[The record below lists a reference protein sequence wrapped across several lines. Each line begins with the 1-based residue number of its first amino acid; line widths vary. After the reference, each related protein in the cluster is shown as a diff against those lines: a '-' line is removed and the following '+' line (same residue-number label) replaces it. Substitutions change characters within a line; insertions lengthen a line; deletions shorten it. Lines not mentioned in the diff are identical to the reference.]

1 MHSGQGKGQHQV
13 NKMPTSRFDF
23 RNYVSEL
30 RKSKAK
36 RKNDFDSFHSTMSG
50 EEKDK
55 LVSRSHRSF
64 RTLFLEFLKLLTGH
78 QRQIFLGLLTL
89 TVSTLLSLLPPIGTK
104 LAIDVALTQPPKS
117 PPEWIPFWIR
127 QSTGLELLV
136 WIAVSVTL
144 ITVLRTCIHLWGR
157 WQCTKAVNQVQTA
170 IRKKVFEHML
180 QMPLHR
186 VQMLKSGGSASL
198 LREDAGGIADL
209 IFSMLYNPWQAI
221 VQLIGS
227 FLVLVLVDWRL
238 LAAGLL
244 LLPVV
249 YFTHRT
255 WIYRIRPLYRDV
267 RATRQ
272 KIDSNATETFS
283 GIRVVRTFGRSRSES
298 QRYVRGNHYAV
309 RQILLV
315 WWRTRLIEVIWEV
328 LIPLA
333 STILLV
339 YGGWQILQGQLTLG
353 DLMMFLVYLAM
364 LLGPIATLTGSA
376 VQFQNN
382 LAGLDRILDLLNT
395 ETESQQIKRIA
406 KDKNE
411 VLIKLDKG
419 QVIGR
424 ICFENVRFKYPETEQ
439 EVLSGISFIA
449 EPGETVAIVG
459 RSGAGKSTLC
469 NLIARFFIPTSG
481 SIELDGLPFETIELD
496 SFRSLLGIVEQDVFL
511 FDGTIAENIAY
522 GDRLASQEAIEDAAK
537 AAAAHEFILKSPNGY
552 QTKIGERGFKLS
564 GGQRQRIAIAR
575 AILANPRILILDEAT
590 SNLDSESEQAI
601 QQSLKLLLNSRTA
614 FVIAH
619 RLSTIQNANKILV
632 LDQGQIVQQGT
643 HKELIETPGIYQ
655 QMVRLQTSNPISQDL
670 DLTQS

>member
-1 MHSGQGKGQHQV
+1 
-13 NKMPTSRFDF
+13 MPTSRFDF
-23 RNYVSEL
+23 QNYTSEL

-36 RKNDFDSFHSTMSG
+36 RKKDFDSFHSTMSS

-55 LVSRSHRSF
+55 LVTRSHRTF
-64 RTLFLEFLKLLTGH
+64 WTLFKEFIKLLRGH
-78 QRQIFLGLLTL
+78 HRQIVFGLLTL
-89 TVSTLLSLLPPIGTK
+89 TISTLLSLLPPLGTK
-104 LAIDVALTQPPKS
+104 FAIDFALSDPPKE
-117 PPEWIPFWIR
+117 PPPWVPVSIR
-127 QSTGLELLV
+127 QITGFPLLI
-136 WIAVSVTL
+136 WIALAVTC
-144 ITVLRTCIHLWGR
+144 ITFVRTGIHLWGR

-186 VQMLKSGGSASL
+186 VQLLKSGGSASL

-221 VQLIGS
+221 VQLVGS

-255 WIYRIRPLYRDV
+255 WIYQIRPLYRDV

-272 KIDSNATETFS
+272 KIDGNATETFS
-283 GIRVVRTFGRSRSES
+283 GIRVVRTFGRNRNES
-298 QRYVRGNHYAV
+298 QRYVRGSHYAV

-333 STILLV
+333 STLLLV
-339 YGGWQILQGQLTLG
+339 YGGWQILQNHLTLG

-382 LAGLDRILDLLNT
+382 LAGLDRILDLLDT
-395 ETESQQIKRIA
+395 ETETEEIIRRSAQPNATLVR
-406 KDKNE
+406 
-411 VLIKLDKG
+411 LIKENVAGK
-419 QVIGR
+419 IT
-424 ICFENVRFKYPETEQ
+424 FENVHFKYPETDQ
-439 EVLSGISFIA
+439 EVLSGINFTA
-449 EPGETVAIVG
+449 YPGQTIAIVG

-469 NLIARFFIPTSG
+469 NLIARFFIPTNG
-481 SIELDGLPFETIELD
+481 TIRIDDLVFD
-496 SFRSLLGIVEQDVFL
+496 KIDLNSFRNLLGIVEQDVFL
-511 FDGTIAENIAY
+511 FDGTISENISY
-522 GDRLASQEAIEDAAK
+522 GARAASDEAIEAAAK
-537 AAAAHEFILKSPNGY
+537 AAAAHDFILKSPNGY
-552 QTKIGERGFKLS
+552 RTKIGERGFKLS

-575 AILANPRILILDEAT
+575 AILADPKILILDEAT

-601 QQSLKLLLNSRTA
+601 QQSLKMLLSSRTS

-619 RLSTIQNANKILV
+619 RLSTIQNASKILV
-632 LDQGQIVQQGT
+632 LDQGRIVQEGT
-643 HKELIETPGIYQ
+643 HQELIAIPGIYQ
-655 QMVRLQTSNPISQDL
+655 QMVRLQTNNPIAL
-670 DLTQS
+670 GNEG